1 MSDPNNDTDAVVAL
15 REEALRDLEQVS
27 QGAPLCRVG
36 PNDGRNMKYFEGRYS
51 ALSELLKSDRSTWA
65 AIAAMWH
72 REFLRHAKE
81 DSGSP
86 WTMYRSGGV
95 DAFTELGLITST
107 GAIPFPGAAGTAQ
120 IPEQ

>member
-1 MSDPNNDTDAVVAL
+1 MSDPNNDSDAVVAL

-86 WTMYRSGGV
+86 WTMYRSG
-95 DAFTELGLITST
+95 
-107 GAIPFPGAAGTAQ
+107 
-120 IPEQ
+120 